1 MSAAGSGGFFARRGC
16 AAYDHSDVR
25 TTSMFLVA
33 FALGGCGS
41 QLAQVRAENR
51 RLTTQV
57 EDLRLEARGD
67 KRTIQDLH
75 NQVFVLRDQVETAG
89 VQGAK
94 VGTDVP
100 RLPVEVL
107 APPAAVAGADLGPS
121 DLEPGARIVARGDDG
136 SEIVYAGDAASG
148 KVAAVADL
156 TGDITTPDDDP
167 PPPRPRAHAAPVA
180 RGIDDADV
188 PRASDRL
195 GTIRDVPKVST
206 VAARTAPRAPRDTG
220 LPSPGGPIA
229 TYQDAVAALRAG
241 DHATAVAGLRDFVK
255 RWPEHDYA
263 DNAQYWLGE
272 AYYDQKDYKTA
283 AAEFRRTIERYP
295 SGNKVPDALLKLGYS
310 YQALGQLEQAR
321 ATLEQVVS
329 IYPRSGPA
337 VLASERLATI
347 AK

>member
-1 MSAAGSGGFFARRGC
+1 MRPSSI
-16 AAYDHSDVR
+16 
-25 TTSMFLVA
+25 FLVA

-57 EDLRLEARGD
+57 EDLRLEARSD

-75 NQVFVLRDQVETAG
+75 NQVFVLRDKLETSS
-89 VQGAK
+89 VQQGK

-100 RLPVEVL
+100 RLPVKVVGPS
-107 APPAAVAGADLGPS
+107 ATADDLGPS

-148 KVAAVADL
+148 KVAAVAEL

-167 PPPRPRAHAAPVA
+167 PAPRPRARAAPVP
-180 RGIDDADV
+180 RGVDDADV
-188 PRASDRL
+188 PRSDDRL
-195 GTIRDVPKVST
+195 GTIRDIPKVST
-206 VAARTAPRAPRDTG
+206 VAARTAPRAPRDTS

-229 TYQDAVAALRAG
+229 TYESAVAALKVH
-241 DHATAVAGLRDFVK
+241 DHATAVSGLREFVR

-295 SGNKVPDALLKLGYS
+295 GGNKVPDALLKLGYS

-337 VLASERLATI
+337 KLAAERLAAI